1 MPWHWKDGKP
11 VAWVDADPASPSE
24 AEPAPPAP
32 RDNFV
37 QNFLSGPLEIV
48 PPPPRPRAPNGRPYR
63 RAYPRRR
70 G

>member
-1 MPWHWKDGKP
+1 MGAFRHNPETGEREYVGD
-11 VAWVDADPASPSE
+11 DAL
-24 AEPAPPAP
+24 AEQAPPPP

-48 PPPPRPRAPNGRPYR
+48 PPPPRPRAPSGRPYR